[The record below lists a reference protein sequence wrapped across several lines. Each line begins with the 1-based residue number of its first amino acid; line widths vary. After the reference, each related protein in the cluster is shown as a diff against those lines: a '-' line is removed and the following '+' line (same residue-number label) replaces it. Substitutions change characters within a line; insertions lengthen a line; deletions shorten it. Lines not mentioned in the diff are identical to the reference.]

1 MAYAVRRNFK
11 SGVRFTGFFAE
22 PDGSMRS
29 AGNFN
34 SNREALRAARRQE
47 QRVLSGTWH
56 DARLGAIWFK
66 EYVERDWLPSKHIE
80 ASTMAAYVSNLN
92 KHFFPFFG
100 KRPIA
105 KITPSVVQD
114 WVTEAAAGGLKPRS
128 IRKYHTMLH
137 SIFKR
142 AVRDQLIVVNP
153 CEHTEL
159 PKVIVK
165 KTRTLTPEEFDVL
178 IDAIPERHRMMVET
192 AIETGMR
199 WGELI
204 ALKPRHIDFL
214 RRQLTVEETIVEVS
228 KKHSPT
234 GERYVHKPYPKDN
247 EPRTFGV
254 RQDWLT
260 TAAGTP
266 LSRNTFRT
274 RVWLPAVEASGIG
287 FAVRMHD
294 LRHAH
299 ASWLLAGGSDLKSV
313 MERMGHAQIQT
324 TQKYLHALPNADQK
338 NLDALNRVTRRGD
351 LNRTGEPLTARHRQR
366 APGIVQHRPDSP
378 YF

>member
-1 MAYAVRRNFK
+1 MAYAVQRTFK
-11 SGVRFTGFFAE
+11 TGIRFTGFFAE
-22 PDGSMRS
+22 PDGTIRS
-29 AGNFN
+29 AGNYN
-34 SNREALRAARRQE
+34 SRRDALRAARREE
-47 QRVLSGTWH
+47 QRVQTGTWH
-56 DARLGAIWFK
+56 DARLGAITFK
-66 EYVERDWLPSKHIE
+66 TYVQQQWLPSKHIE
-80 ASTMAAYVSNLN
+80 ATTRAAYTSNLN
-92 KHFFPFFG
+92 KHFYPYFG
-100 KRPIA
+100 KRPLA

-114 WVTEAAAGGLKPRS
+114 WVTLAAAGGLKARS

-159 PKVIVK
+159 PKVIVT
-165 KTRTLTPEEFDVL
+165 KTRTLTPEEFDAL
-178 IDAIPERHRMMVET
+178 LDAIPARHRLMVAT
-192 AIETGMR
+192 AIETGAR

-214 RRQLTVEETIVEVS
+214 RRQVTVEETIVEVS

-254 RQDWLT
+254 RKGWLDDVAAHIETLGIGRDDLLFT
-260 TAAGTP
+260 TTAGTP

-274 RVWLPAVEASGIG
+274 RVWLPAVTASGIG
-287 FAVRMHD
+287 YPVRMHD

-324 TQKYLHALPNADQK
+324 TQKYLHTLPGADQK
-338 NLDALNRVTRRGD
+338 NLEALNRMTNRR
-351 LNRTGEPLTARHRQR
+351 P
-366 APGIVQHRPDSP
+366 
-378 YF
+378 